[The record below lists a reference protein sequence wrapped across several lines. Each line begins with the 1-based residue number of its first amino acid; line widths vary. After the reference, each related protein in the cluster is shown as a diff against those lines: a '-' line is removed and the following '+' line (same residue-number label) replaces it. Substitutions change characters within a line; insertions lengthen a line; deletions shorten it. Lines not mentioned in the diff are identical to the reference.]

1 MSEDFE
7 DGDENDGEDNDSSNP
22 QDDEDTSA
30 QEEEVGGSQME
41 PLKDLATEGNAV
53 LGVDADESVA
63 SGNNAHDEDL
73 FSGPGTTE
81 SSMF

>member
-41 PLKDLATEGNAV
+41 PLEDLATEGDAV
-53 LGVDADESVA
+53 LGVDADESAA
-63 SGNNAHDEDL
+63 SGNNAYDEDL
-73 FSGPGTTE
+73 FGGPGAIE
-81 SSMF
+81 IGVF